1 MYESFGQEFVLQD
14 RVLVDP
20 PVHAV
25 PPLAACCTIVLD
37 PLSVPPPHVL
47 EHDPQLHALHS
58 QLKQAR
64 IIRSMSYICCILLF
78 SSQVCFPKLLSL
90 ILVVPESEQT
100 TSSPSSASRKPLL
113 LPYFQERLVPV

>member
-47 EHDPQLHALHS
+47 EHDPQLHELHS
-58 QLKQAR
+58 QLTA
-64 IIRSMSYICCILLF
+64 IIIVFLLIEIEIISYLIYLGKNLF
-78 SSQVCFPKLLSL
+78 CRT
-90 ILVVPESEQT
+90 E
-100 TSSPSSASRKPLL
+100 
-113 LPYFQERLVPV
+113 